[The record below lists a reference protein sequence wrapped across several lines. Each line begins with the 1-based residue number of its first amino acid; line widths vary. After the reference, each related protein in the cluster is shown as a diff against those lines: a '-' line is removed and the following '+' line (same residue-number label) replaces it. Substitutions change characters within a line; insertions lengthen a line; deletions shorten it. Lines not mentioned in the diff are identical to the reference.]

1 VEQGPIQRAGKDGN
15 KEDEARKV
23 KGKRVIN

>member
-1 VEQGPIQRAGKDGN
+1 VEQGPIQRAGKVEN

-23 KGKRVIN
+23 KGKHLIN